1 MKQIRELLIDFPW
14 PVASMQIFIQL
25 YKMNTI
31 QKKINKTFTRCLVSD
46 EIIKTQIQKFQLVL
60 AYLLNGINPR
70 EK

>member
-1 MKQIRELLIDFPW
+1 
-14 PVASMQIFIQL
+14 
-25 YKMNTI
+25 MNTI